1 MQTIAE
7 CATSYNLA
15 TMSTYS
21 TTLWDALKY
30 EILNVQ
36 DEELAADALESL
48 KAIAIRLSDN
58 PECTDP
64 KSALSQYLKPVL
76 RECNEH
82 LQAPLQKLAKPAGQ
96 ILKSIGAASP
106 YAILLI
112 AKGILPPILTLY
124 QDASSVAQQRAFL
137 EMILHLL
144 DSAIGTYGHTQP
156 ATAPLVSNPF
166 GPFKDQFIELFSQAL
181 MSTTKEEISFRIVA
195 SKCLVRLCSFRNYLQ
210 DDEIGIALQ
219 YFNEIILREDHAG
232 RDDLKNE
239 ATMALVAISR
249 FKPKLVTETC
259 FPVFLAQLPDKDLP
273 GNQDYLN
280 VLEGLA
286 RISTEK
292 AVSETLIRRILN
304 KLDAVLQSEASAAY
318 IEALLATLHHAFRH
332 RELTSDPNLNWYYD
346 RILVGLIGRTAQ
358 AAAGELPLTALNGIG
373 SLEILGRLTIL
384 ITRALDTSKQSSV
397 AREIYTLFS
406 NSFLKPVLFSNE
418 NTLQQ
423 RSTMIISTCVLAGLN
438 REVYF
443 FDRVKHLRT
452 DGL

>member
-1 MQTIAE
+1 
-7 CATSYNLA
+7 
-15 TMSTYS
+15 MSTYS
-21 TTLWDALKY
+21 TTLWDTIKY

-58 PECTDP
+58 LECIDP

-76 RECNEH
+76 KECNEH
-82 LQAPLQKLAKPAGQ
+82 LQAPLQKMAKPAGQ

-106 YAILLI
+106 YAMLLI
-112 AKGILPPILTLY
+112 VKGVLPPILTLY
-124 QDASSVAQQRAFL
+124 QDASSAAQQRAFL
-137 EMILHLL
+137 EVILHLL
-144 DSAIGTYGHTQP
+144 DSAIGTYGHIKP

-166 GPFKDQFIELFSQAL
+166 GPFKDQLIELFSQAL
-181 MSTTKEEISFRIVA
+181 MGTAKEEISFRIVA
-195 SKCLVRLCSFRNYLQ
+195 SKCLVRLCSFRDYLQ
-210 DDEIGIALQ
+210 DDEVGIALQ
-219 YFNEIILREDHAG
+219 YFNEMILQEDHAG

-259 FPVFLAQLPDKDLP
+259 FPVFLARLPDKDLP
-273 GNQDYLN
+273 ENQDYLN

-286 RISTEK
+286 RISIEK
-292 AVSETLIRRILN
+292 AVSETLIRRLLN
-304 KLDAVLQSEASAAY
+304 KLDAVLQNEASAAY

-332 RELTSDPNLNWYYD
+332 SELALDPNLNWYYD
-346 RILVGLIGRTAQ
+346 RILVGLIGRTAK

-373 SLEILGRLTIL
+373 SLEILGRLAIL

-397 AREIYTLFS
+397 AREIYTLS
-406 NSFLKPVLFSNE
+406 SDSLKPVIFSKE

-423 RSTMIISTCVLAGLN
+423 RSTMIISTCVLAGLS
-438 REVYF
+438 REVCF
-443 FDRVKHLRT
+443 FDHENLRANS
-452 DGL
+452 L